1 MAPVA
6 QAVKHLR
13 SRLQSGC
20 RGAAVF
26 HYQEVLRR
34 GTVEVTRSGSS
45 QIAAA
50 ARTIEAVAAMGME
63 MKRRRTVLQAAGAAL
78 RGHASSSA
86 LATTTPAR
94 AESPLVMGGPR
105 RQQQR
110 RPSSA
115 SLRQTE
121 GWRMWR
127 QSALTSWMRSCW
139 RAKTMM
145 KTRKVMRPNHGRR
158 RRQGG
163 GAKQESLHRC

>member
-6 QAVKHLR
+6 QAVKHLH

-26 HYQEVLRR
+26 QEVLRR

-50 ARTIEAVAAMGME
+50 ARTIEAVAGLGIE
-63 MKRRRTVLQAAGAAL
+63 MKRRRAVLRAAGAAL

-94 AESPLVMGGPR
+94 AESPLVMGG
-105 RQQQR
+105 
-110 RPSSA
+110 SSPA
-115 SLRQTE
+115 AAQTE
-121 GWRMWR
+121 LGKL
-127 QSALTSWMRSCW
+127 APDGGVEDVEAV
-139 RAKTMM
+139 RAHATD
-145 KTRKVMRPNHGRR
+145 TVVL
-158 RRQGG
+158 
-163 GAKQESLHRC
+163 ESEDDG

>member
-6 QAVKHLR
+6 QAVKHLH
-13 SRLQSGC
+13 SRLQRGC

-50 ARTIEAVAAMGME
+50 ARTIEAVAALGME

-86 LATTTPAR
+86 LATATLAR
-94 AESPLVMGGPR
+94 AESPLVTGGSL
-105 RQQQR
+105 QQQR

-121 GWRMWR
+121 GWRTWR
-127 QSALTSWMRSCW
+127 QSALTSWMRACW

-145 KTRKVMRPNHGRR
+145 KTRKVMRSNHGRR